1 MDNVLNDAQAH
12 ELMDTAHFGI
22 ELKEVDFTEFERRK
36 APRKNN
42 YLSFIATLESP
53 VVEVEL
59 SE

>member
-1 MDNVLNDAQAH
+1 MNNVLNDAQAY
-12 ELMDTAHFGI
+12 ELTDATHFGI

-42 YLSFIATLESP
+42 YLSFVATLESP
-53 VVEVEL
+53 AKEIEL